1 MEWMA
6 NETDPM
12 AKELKRQFDEYLG
25 ELGLHEA
32 STWDKYEG
40 TLYQAARDWF
50 GVDRGRRPMKEWL
63 DEECWAAVQAKMS
76 AADRYA
82 WWDDKR
88 RVRVSWV
95 TCAGWWRAWARYR
108 GAKRAA
114 KAICR
119 RARARFQAEMIAAAE
134 AEWRMARPAEA
145 WSFLHRATAGKTG
158 KFAKRKRV
166 PPTVHVTT
174 EDWTRYLCSDPPLG
188 AGYMQATPHQ
198 GSRGAVERPEGEIT
212 RSEFGRA
219 VTC

>member
-88 RVRVSWV
+88 RVSGGQASSQSDLQEGEGTLSGRDDCSGRSGVEDGQTSGGMELFAQGHRRQNREV
-95 TCAGWWRAWARYR
+95 REAQE
-108 GAKRAA
+108 GAPD
-114 KAICR
+114 
-119 RARARFQAEMIAAAE
+119 RARN
-134 AEWRMARPAEA
+134 
-145 WSFLHRATAGKTG
+145 H
-158 KFAKRKRV
+158 
-166 PPTVHVTT
+166 
-174 EDWTRYLCSDPPLG
+174 
-188 AGYMQATPHQ
+188 
-198 GSRGAVERPEGEIT
+198 
-212 RSEFGRA
+212 
-219 VTC
+219 